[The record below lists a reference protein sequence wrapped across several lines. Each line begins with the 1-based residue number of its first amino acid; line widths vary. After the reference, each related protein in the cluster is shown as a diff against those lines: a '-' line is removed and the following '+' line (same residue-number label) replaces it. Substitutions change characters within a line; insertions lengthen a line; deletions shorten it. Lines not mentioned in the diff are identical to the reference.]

1 MIRFHK
7 INSDRGLSFP
17 AILISG
23 ITAAF
28 FIFIAFFI
36 IRAINMRW
44 SPTAKNA
51 QELINK
57 RKYAEAL
64 AVIEK
69 AEGGR
74 EENALLLV
82 EKGKVWFSL
91 ALEREKRTRWK
102 NYGNDKKDWLN
113 SSEAVKAEVYLRKA
127 IDIDPENID
136 AHYLLGL
143 LYMEKGWFSVAE
155 TEFLSVLRIDR
166 KHVNTLINLGAL
178 YTEMKRFDLA
188 EQELRNAL
196 NLEPDNP
203 SIAKNFAYLY
213 RFYVKK
219 PDSAIVWAN
228 RYLNMEPQNDMDVN
242 YVRNELVEML
252 QRYPEYTPKEPM
264 AWKKQ
269 RVEGRGILKYGKKK
283 EE

>member
-1 MIRFHK
+1 MIRFRK
-7 INSDRGLSFP
+7 INSKRGLSFP

-23 ITAAF
+23 ITTAF
-28 FIFIAFFI
+28 FIFIAFFV
-36 IRAINMRW
+36 IRAINMKW

-51 QELINK
+51 QKLINK
-57 RKYAEAL
+57 KKYAEAL

-91 ALEREKRTRWK
+91 ALERENKTHWK
-102 NYGNDKKDWLN
+102 SYGNDQKNWLN
-113 SSEAVKAEVYLRKA
+113 SSEAGKAEVYLRKA
-127 IDIDPENID
+127 LEIDPENIN

-155 TEFLSVLRIDR
+155 TEFLSVLQKDR
-166 KHVNTLINLGAL
+166 KHVNTLLNLGAL
-178 YTEMKRFDLA
+178 YTEMKRFDMA
-188 EQELRNAL
+188 ERELRNAF
-196 NLEPDNP
+196 NLDPDNP

-213 RFYVKK
+213 RFYIKK

-228 RYLNMEPQNDMDVN
+228 RYLNKEPQNDMDVN
-242 YVRNELVEML
+242 FVRNELQEML

-264 AWKKQ
+264 TWRKK
-269 RVEGRGILKYGKKK
+269 RVEGRGILKYSKKK
-283 EE
+283 PE